1 MSSTKVFFA
10 TISIILLSFA
20 SRTQTSVPR
29 IIGSNIS
36 DVEDYSTELIFSNIF
51 KQSREWIPYELFGAW
66 DSGVNVP
73 LGPNG
78 YPLEIPYNDGVN
90 PPQQLKTLIFTDINP
105 YFPGGDYRLIIGGT
119 GQITLSGAVNSTITC
134 PFDGIVNVD
143 NTQNGILLEIEVSN
157 VTDPINSIELILPG
171 HELTYSTDP
180 FNSDFLDFLDDFGTI
195 RFMDFMKTNNSS
207 VVDWS
212 DRTSVSNYTQT
223 SSEGAAYEYLI
234 ELCNQTQS
242 DAWVCI
248 PHRATDN
255 FITEFAT
262 LLQDSLDPGL
272 KIYVEYSNE
281 VWNGIFDQSLYAE
294 NMAVSLG
301 YTGQP
306 WEQGWKYYAKRS
318 ADVHQIFE
326 NVFTND
332 DQIINVV
339 ASQMVGYV
347 ADYIL
352 GRYSETTYNPTM
364 VQAEALAI
372 APYFGG
378 SLADHLG
385 DIGLIP
391 TATVNDILD
400 SLEFNSLP
408 QSFLEMAEL
417 NVVATDHSLDFIAY
431 EGGQHLVSYGYNNN
445 AAYVDTLIAVNRHP
459 RMENLYCQYFNHW
472 YETIDGGLFCNF
484 SSHGASSIY
493 GSWGVK
499 EYMADTLAPKYLGMQ
514 NCVFSYNS
522 SIGLEENEVAPEL
535 IIYPQPSIDG
545 TITIDHDLISPTIFM
560 NDMLGRS
567 IDFQILEISDQSITL
582 NINNFSGVGIISFS
596 GNDYYFTKTI
606 VVTH

>member
-1 MSSTKVFFA
+1 M
-10 TISIILLSFA
+10 
-20 SRTQTSVPR
+20 
-29 IIGSNIS
+29 
-36 DVEDYSTELIFSNIF
+36 NIF
-51 KQSREWIPYELFGAW
+51 
-66 DSGVNVP
+66 
-73 LGPNG
+73 
-78 YPLEIPYNDGVN
+78 
-90 PPQQLKTLIFTDINP
+90 
-105 YFPGGDYRLIIGGT
+105 
-119 GQITLSGAVNSTITC
+119 
-134 PFDGIVNVD
+134 
-143 NTQNGILLEIEVSN
+143 
-157 VTDPINSIELILPG
+157 
-171 HELTYSTDP
+171 
-180 FNSDFLDFLDDFGTI
+180 
-195 RFMDFMKTNNSS
+195 
-207 VVDWS
+207 
-212 DRTSVSNYTQT
+212 
-223 SSEGAAYEYLI
+223 

-255 FITEFAT
+255 FITEFAN

-281 VWNGIFDQSLYAE
+281 VWNGIFTQNSYAE
-294 NMAVSLG
+294 NMAITLG

-306 WEQGWKYYAKRS
+306 WEQGWKYYAKRT

-326 NVFTND
+326 NVFTNN

-352 GRYSETTYNPTM
+352 DRYSETTYNPTM

-391 TATVNDILD
+391 TVTVNDILD

-417 NVVATDHSLDFIAY
+417 NAVATDHSLDFIAY

-445 AAYVDTLIAVNRHP
+445 ASYVDTLITVNRHP
-459 RMENLYCQYFNHW
+459 RMEDLYCQYFDHW

-535 IIYPQPSIDG
+535 VIYPQPSMDG
-545 TITIDHDLISPTIFM
+545 KITINSDLVNPTIFIH
-560 NDMLGRS
+560 DMLGRS
-567 IDFQILEISDQSITL
+567 VDFQIVTVSDQSIVL
-582 NINNFSGVGIISFS
+582 NINDFSGVGIISFS

-606 VVTH
+606 VVNQ